1 MLPAKISKKSSRKP
15 RIAIPPCAM
24 LMDPDGW
31 ARFATDLTVTA
42 TIARGNKKGRANMLA
57 QLQMKQ
63 AMDKLKMKQLLEST
77 LGCAD
82 IVLEI
87 MSNYSDEEFLAELMK
102 YLINFPDLV
111 NREACLQILMH
122 RRVWCCNNNSQLEFL
137 HGWLENEPIIHDTEC
152 VVRFSKYSLK
162 FMSTIEK
169 FSTVTL
175 NGISI
180 TKRQLVDLMNAS
192 TSKIQHLK
200 FNNFRLLNPESRF
213 SKRIFRITP
222 YLKKLTFDFEL
233 PFIRTLTN
241 EGKAKEI
248 DNPIFTLVNN
258 LDLISSNIEELSFS
272 NIIYD
277 NSDFSLISHL
287 GNKLTRLLFTTPPNN
302 YDISTIAP
310 NLEYYES
317 HKFPDRSITIPTLC
331 VSHPSQE
338 NLLNHSSE
346 KVRKL
351 ILRNTV
357 SSCKELRSFLND
369 VLGKCYPNCEELI
382 IPETFLQSLSKED
395 LKGPEIVCSLKRI
408 IVKHSSSTQPS
419 KYGAL
424 KLALSFFFPSNT
436 VFLFETIQ
444 KEDNFGTL
452 LSSNRSIKV
461 DCYEDVLFK
470 RIESTERHFKV
481 LDNSLITKQ
490 IRKIKKKFIKC
501 IISNNFSKFQRINES
516 LDILEGLKRNK
527 QLMLHTIHQAIEN
540 YHDIFDNDSLFMS
553 ISEKF
558 DKCMSILEDEYI
570 SELDFAQC
578 YNKLELL
585 FHQMIKVI
593 EENGYPTKVL
603 FNEQWFNEQIVEI
616 YGFQSDEVQVYEDS
630 QEEMEQA
637 SYDLMQMDE
646 VNIDME
652 DVV

>member
-15 RIAIPPCAM
+15 RIAIPPSAM

-31 ARFATDLTVTA
+31 ARFATDLNVAA
-42 TIARGNKKGRANMLA
+42 TIARGNKKGI
-57 QLQMKQ
+57 QQQMKQ

-102 YLINFPDLV
+102 YLINFPDL
-111 NREACLQILMH
+111 
-122 RRVWCCNNNSQLEFL
+122 
-137 HGWLENEPIIHDTEC
+137 
-152 VVRFSKYSLK
+152 
-162 FMSTIEK
+162 
-169 FSTVTL
+169 
-175 NGISI
+175 
-180 TKRQLVDLMNAS
+180 RQLVDLMNAS

-200 FNNFRLLNPESRF
+200 FKNFQLIYPESRF
-213 SKRIFRITP
+213 SKRIFKISP
-222 YLKKLTFDFEL
+222 YLKKLTFDLEWS
-233 PFIRTLTN
+233 FIRNLTN
-241 EGKAKEI
+241 EGKPKGV
-248 DNPIFTLVNN
+248 DNPIFALVNN

-272 NIIYD
+272 NIIYN
-277 NSDFSLISHL
+277 NSDLSLISHL
-287 GNKLTRLLFTTPPNN
+287 GSKLTRLLFIRPPKN

-317 HKFPDRSITIPTLC
+317 HKFPHRSITIPTLC

-338 NLLNHSSE
+338 NILNHSSE

-351 ILRNTV
+351 ILRNTIG
-357 SSCKELRSFLND
+357 SCNELRSFLND
-369 VLGKCYPNCEELI
+369 LLGKCYPNCEELI

-395 LKGPEIVCSLKRI
+395 LKEPEIVCSLKRI
-408 IVKHSSSTQPS
+408 IVNHSISTQPS

-436 VFLFETIQ
+436 KILFETIQ

-470 RIESTERHFKV
+470 RIESTESHFKV
-481 LDNSLITKQ
+481 LDNSLITEQ

-501 IISNNFSKFQRINES
+501 IISNNFSKFKRINES

-540 YHDIFDNDSLFMS
+540 YHDIFDNDSLYMS

-570 SELDFAQC
+570 SELDFAQY
-578 YNKLELL
+578 YNELEFL

-630 QEEMEQA
+630 QEEMEKA
-637 SYDLMQMDE
+637 SFDLMQMDE

-652 DVV
+652 NVV